1 MTNGVAGRRGIAS
14 NSLLIRHWSCD
25 SADKALGSCSPHQ
38 PSRGGSWVMHQLASP
53 TGPTGAESQTGSLY
67 QTGADRQT
75 GTQSSPVEDQRPQ

>member
-1 MTNGVAGRRGIAS
+1 
-14 NSLLIRHWSCD
+14 
-25 SADKALGSCSPHQ
+25 
-38 PSRGGSWVMHQLASP
+38 MHQLASP